1 MNFDCTYEKIG
12 SAVVLTPV
20 EEPAET
26 KGQIWGAVKHA
37 YLLNDEDM
45 SLTAL
50 EGAYKAGELAF
61 YLLDETNMKAE
72 YPAYSFGKEG
82 FTYTLADG
90 KLTVTPPDAEGLGA
104 FAQVWD
110 AMGAAEWT
118 VDGNAVTAV
127 AAEEAPA
134 EEAEAK

>member
-1 MNFDCTYEKIG
+1 MASWLIMLFPALIEAAPAEEAAPSNVYSMPINLGGTEGTATLELVDDTNAKFAAFMNFDCTYEKIG

-82 FTYTLADG
+82 LM
-90 KLTVTPPDAEGLGA
+90 
-104 FAQVWD
+104 Q
-110 AMGAAEWT
+110 
-118 VDGNAVTAV
+118 
-127 AAEEAPA
+127 
-134 EEAEAK
+134 

>member
-1 MNFDCTYEKIG
+1 M
-12 SAVVLTPV
+12 
-20 EEPAET
+20 
-26 KGQIWGAVKHA
+26 KHA
-37 YLLNDEDM
+37 YLLNDADM

-82 FTYTLADG
+82 FTYTIEDG
-90 KLTVTPPDAEGLGA
+90 VLKVTPPDAEGLGA

-118 VDGNAVTAV
+118 IDGNAVTAV
-127 AAEEAPA
+127 AAAA